1 MIKAEHISMRYFRKT
16 GTANYFYAVQP
27 TDLSIQPGELAV
39 LMGRSGSGKTTLLN
53 MLSGLLKP
61 PEGTVRMDDLDLYS
75 LDDRALSHLRGTK
88 IAVVPQG
95 RSAIDTLTVL
105 ENVLLP
111 ARLCACP
118 LPVEAAVKHLEQL
131 GIAHLKN
138 ARPPEL
144 SGGELR
150 RMSIA
155 RALSQGPDILFADEP
170 TSDLDDENTFLVLS
184 MLRAFAHEEKK
195 AVFVVTHENDA
206 RQYADRL
213 YGMDGG
219 ILTEK

>member
-1 MIKAEHISMRYFRKT
+1 MRYFRKT

-27 TDLSIQPGELAV
+27 TDLSIRPGELAV

-61 PEGTVRMDDLDLYS
+61 TEGTVRMDDLDLYS

-118 LPVEAAVKHLEQL
+118 LPVEAAVKYLEHL
-131 GIAHLKN
+131 GIAHLKD

>member
-61 PEGTVRMDDLDLYS
+61 TEGTVRMDDLDLYS

-105 ENVLLP
+105 ENVMLP
-111 ARLCACP
+111 ASISGSCGG
-118 LPVEAAVKHLEQL
+118 AAQRARELLDRMQ
-131 GIAHLKN
+131 IANL
-138 ARPPEL
+138 ADVMPGEL
-144 SGGELR
+144 SGGEQR
-150 RMSIA
+150 RMAVA
-155 RALSQGPDILFADEP
+155 RALMRDPDIIFADEP
-170 TSDLDDENTFLVLS
+170 TSDLDAGNTAAVLQI
-184 MLRAFAHEEKK
+184 LKEEAKSGK
-195 AVFVVTHENDA
+195 AVFVVSHEA
-206 RQYADRL
+206 RISEYADVMYDIKEGRL
-213 YGMDGG
+213 
-219 ILTEK
+219 LQ